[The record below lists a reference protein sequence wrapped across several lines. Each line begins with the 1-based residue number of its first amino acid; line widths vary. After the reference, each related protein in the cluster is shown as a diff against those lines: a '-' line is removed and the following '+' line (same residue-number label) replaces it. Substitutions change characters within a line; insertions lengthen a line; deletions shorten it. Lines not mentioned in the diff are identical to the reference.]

1 MTRFSFAAKSL
12 AGEEL
17 DGEREAKDKY
27 ELAKVLRQEGYIL
40 TKAEEAKRKIEIRLP
55 AFLGHVGIA
64 EKMLFARNLA
74 VMVSAG
80 LSLARGLEVLSSET
94 QNKAF
99 KSSLT
104 DIADFIRKGGSFS
117 DGLRRHPKIFSNL
130 FVAMVEAGEKTGKL
144 DDALKLISKQ
154 LKKEYDLRRRVRSAL
169 MYPAIIMIAMAGIG
183 VLMLIYVVPTLVA
196 TFEELGVALPT
207 STRVIIAISS
217 FLVSH
222 VFLSLGGLVLLGV
235 AGAFLIKN
243 AKGKRALEVILHYT
257 PILSG
262 LVRKINA
269 ARTCRTLGS
278 LVGAGVEILEALRI
292 TESVIQNH
300 YYKDVLASAKSV
312 VEKGEPISKI
322 FLARPDL
329 YPLLVGEM
337 MEVGEETG
345 KLSEMLFRLAV
356 FYEGEVSA
364 ETKDLSTVI
373 EPALMVII
381 GIAVGFFAVAMIK
394 PLYSVVGAF

>member
-1 MTRFSFAAKSL
+1 M
-12 AGEEL
+12 
-17 DGEREAKDKY
+17 DGVREAKDKY
-27 ELAKVLRQEGYIL
+27 ELAKILRQEGYVL
-40 TKAEEAKRKIEIRLP
+40 TKAEEAKRKIEIKLP
-55 AFLGHVGIA
+55 SFLGHVGIA

-94 QNKAF
+94 QNKTF
-99 KSSLT
+99 KGALQ
-104 DIADFIRKGGSFS
+104 DITDFIRKGGSFS
-117 DGLRRHPKIFSNL
+117 DGLRRHPRIFSNL
-130 FVAMVEAGEKTGKL
+130 FMAMVEAGEKTGKL
-144 DDALKLISKQ
+144 DDALKLISHQ
-154 LKKEYDLRRRVRSAL
+154 LKKEYDLRRKVRSAL
-169 MYPAIIMIAMAGIG
+169 MYPAIIVIAMAGIG

-196 TFEELGVALPT
+196 TFEELNVSLPA
-207 STRVIIAISS
+207 STRAIIVISS

-222 VFLSLGGLVLLGV
+222 ALLSLGAFAALAA
-235 AGAFLIKN
+235 AGAFLIQNK
-243 AKGKRALEVILHYT
+243 KGKQGLEIALHYT
-257 PILSG
+257 PVISG

-278 LVGAGVEILEALRI
+278 LIGAGVEILEALRI
-292 TESVIQNH
+292 TESVMQNH
-300 YYKDVLASAKSV
+300 YYKEVLVSAKYV

-356 FYEGEVSA
+356 FYESEIAA
-364 ETKDLSTVI
+364 ETKDLSTVL
-373 EPALMVII
+373 EPALMIII
-381 GIAVGFFAVAMIK
+381 GTAVGFFAVAMIK
-394 PLYSVVGAF
+394 PLYSVVEAF

>member
-1 MTRFSFAAKSL
+1 MARFSFAAKSL

-27 ELAKVLRQEGYIL
+27 ELAKILRQEGYVLI
-40 TKAEEAKRKIEIRLP
+40 KAEEAKRKIEIRLP
-55 AFLGHVGIA
+55 AFLGRVTVA

-94 QNKAF
+94 QNKMF
-99 KSSLT
+99 KGALQ
-104 DIADFIRKGGSFS
+104 DITDFIRKGGSFS
-117 DGLRRHPKIFSNL
+117 EGLRRHPKIFSNL
-130 FVAMVEAGEKTGKL
+130 FVAMTEAGEKTGKL
-144 DDALKLISKQ
+144 DDALKLISNQ
-154 LKKEYDLRRRVRSAL
+154 LKKEYDLRRKVRSAL
-169 MYPAIIMIAMAGIG
+169 MYPAVIMIAMVGIG
-183 VLMLIYVVPTLVA
+183 ILMLVYVVPTLVA
-196 TFEELGVALPT
+196 TFEELGVSLPT
-207 STRVIIAISS
+207 STRIIIAISS

-222 VFLSLGGLVLLGV
+222 VFLLLGALALV
-235 AGAFLIKN
+235 VAAGAFLVPHK
-243 AKGKRALEVILHYT
+243 KGKQALETALHYT
-257 PILSG
+257 PALSG

-278 LVGAGVEILEALRI
+278 LISAGVEILEALRI

-300 YYKDVLASAKSV
+300 YYKEALTSAKDV

-356 FYEGEVSA
+356 FYEGEIAA
-364 ETKDLSTVI
+364 ETKDLSTII

-381 GIAVGFFAVAMIK
+381 GVAVGFFAVAMIT